1 VKGFSLAGTVNSGI
15 KEAIAFAEGND
26 VSIMSYKLSISAKSS
41 LRANVSVESVMGMIS
56 GQTIDPDPDPDP
68 VIDTE
73 PCELP
78 PYIDL
83 IPSLNANIDTLV
95 GIL

>member
-1 VKGFSLAGTVNSGI
+1 MGI
-15 KEAIAFAEGND
+15 
-26 VSIMSYKLSISAKSS
+26 
-41 LRANVSVESVMGMIS
+41 IS
-56 GQTIDPDPDPDP
+56 GQTEHDPDPDPDP
-68 VIDTE
+68 DPFIDTE

-83 IPSLNANIDTLV
+83 IPSLNANIDTLD

>member
-1 VKGFSLAGTVNSGI
+1 
-15 KEAIAFAEGND
+15 
-26 VSIMSYKLSISAKSS
+26 
-41 LRANVSVESVMGMIS
+41 MGMIS
-56 GQTIDPDPDPDP
+56 GQTIYPEPEPDPDP

-83 IPSLNANIDTLV
+83 SPSLNANIDTLD

>member
-1 VKGFSLAGTVNSGI
+1 VKGFSLAGTVNFGI

-26 VSIMSYKLSISAKSS
+26 VSIMSYKLFISAKSS

-56 GQTIDPDPDPDP
+56 GQTIYPDPDPDP
-68 VIDTE
+68 FIDTE

-83 IPSLNANIDTLV
+83 VPSLNPYVVMLD